1 MKNMRKYILLLSTL
15 CLGLVSCVKEN
26 MPGVDADGLTSFR
39 AVYADASTKTVLDG
53 LVPMWTPAD
62 SISVFD
68 GVNNK
73 FGNSL
78 SEPSATAEF
87 RGKLEGKGRNKF
99 LAASPYNAA
108 ATFSTIGKTVY
119 GLQIPAEQVAVENSY
134 DPSAMVS
141 IAYSEDYTLKFK
153 NMCSLVKFKVVSDGV
168 TSVTFRAGNEETL
181 AGTYYASYTDQPKIV
196 VSESKASKVTL
207 KGDFKKDS
215 TYYLVTLPTNLPFGF
230 TAILNGNIKS
240 MEFGN
245 PVALERSGIVNL
257 GNLSLN
263 PKESGLPENPGDD
276 NQQAESGVVYF
287 KPNSNWLDAGAR
299 FAAYFFQDGLPETWA
314 DLTEDTVSG
323 VYKCSVPE
331 GYTNVIFVR
340 MNPANADNNW
350 DNKWGQ
356 TADLA
361 VPTGTDV
368 CFVLE
373 DGSWDA
379 GYWTS
384 YPPTG
389 DAPAPGPGTPGG
401 EVETA
406 GTVYLKPNSNWLEAG
421 ARFAAYFWQNGKSE
435 VWMSLTE
442 DSVTGVYKC
451 DAPAGYTNMIF
462 VRMNPAT
469 SDNNWD
475 NKWGQTADLNVP
487 TGDAVCF
494 VMDAG
499 SWDNGYWTTYPP
511 TVNDDPVTP
520 DPGTDPDNPG
530 GDNPGDSAARML
542 YLDPWQWA
550 SDSPRIEAYFFGDK
564 GDAWVTM
571 TANAGLYECSAP
583 EGYANVIFVRM
594 DPAKPAHNWDSKW
607 NQTGDL
613 VIPTDGKNK
622 FTINS
627 WDGDNGNSSGTWS
640 VK

>member
-26 MPGVDADGLTSFR
+26 MPGVDADGLTTFR
-39 AVYADASTKTVLDG
+39 AVYADASTKTVLEG
-53 LVPMWTPAD
+53 LVPMWTAED
-62 SISVFD
+62 TISIFD
-68 GVNNK
+68 GINNK
-73 FGNSL
+73 FSNALTERS
-78 SEPSATAEF
+78 STAEF
-87 RGKLEGKGRNKF
+87 HGTLNGMEKTF
-99 LAASPYNAA
+99 LAASPYNGDLL
-108 ATFSTIGKTVY
+108 FMLENKGVY
-119 GLQIPAEQVAVENSY
+119 GLLIPYEQVAVENSY

-141 IAYSEDYTLKFK
+141 VAYTDNSELKFK
-153 NMCSLVKFKVVSDGV
+153 NMCSLVKFKIISEGV
-168 TSVTFRAGNEETL
+168 KSVKLIANNGESLSGQFNVEYSA
-181 AGTYYASYTDQPKIV
+181 DPKITPSQGRKPEV
-196 VSESKASKVTL
+196 VL
-207 KGDFKKDS
+207 KGNFKKDS
-215 TYYLVTLPTNLPFGF
+215 TYYISTMVASLGTGF
-230 TAILNGNIKS
+230 TALLNDEVES
-240 MEFGN
+240 MYYTN

-257 GNLSLN
+257 GELSLN
-263 PKESGLPENPGDD
+263 PNESGLPETPGADD
-276 NQQAESGVVYF
+276 GQEAEAGVVYF
-287 KPNSNWLDAGAR
+287 KPNANWLDAGAR
-299 FAAYFFQDGLPETWA
+299 FAAYFFQDGKPETWA

-340 MNPANADNNW
+340 MNPANAENNW

-511 TVNDDPVTP
+511 AVNDDPVTP